1 VYGIKFMAVDFDDS
15 LTALNRLVQLAN
27 AEWADEVEKE
37 KQRILK
43 QKENDLKTKH
53 RPFANKDFRTQKQNI
68 KPHGKKIGEDGFL
81 VDDGIDHTK
90 KHEPVKLVTEVPD
103 IPLKEG
109 DITLGDYMDQQK
121 EKEERAERLKNKVRE
136 VGSDGQEKPDDED
149 LDALLD

>member
-1 VYGIKFMAVDFDDS
+1 MAVDFDDS

-27 AEWADEVEKE
+27 AEWVDAVEKE
-37 KQRILK
+37 KQRINELK
-43 QKENDLKTKH
+43 AADMKKNGAKK
-53 RPFANKDFRTQKQNI
+53 KDFRTQKQNI
-68 KPHGKKIGEDGFL
+68 KPHGKEIGEDGFL